1 MIYITFQDLS
11 SERQEELL
19 KVSREDVEHKF
30 GESIRKH
37 IDEKYVDED
46 NQMYERLIEEEMI
59 KNLYTYN
66 FVLTF
71 SRFEIQKLT

>member
-1 MIYITFQDLS
+1 MVYITFQDLS

-30 GESIRKH
+30 GESIKKH

-66 FVLTF
+66 FIF
-71 SRFEIQKLT
+71 NI

>member
-66 FVLTF
+66 FVF
-71 SRFEIQKLT
+71 NI

>member
-1 MIYITFQDLS
+1 MIYINFQDLS
-11 SERQEELL
+11 MERQEELL

-30 GESIRKH
+30 GESIKKH

-46 NQMYERLIEEEMI
+46 NQMYERLIDEETI

-66 FVLTF
+66 FVF
-71 SRFEIQKLT
+71 NI

>member
-37 IDEKYVDED
+37 IDEKYVDND

-66 FVLTF
+66 FVF
-71 SRFEIQKLT
+71 NI

>member
-30 GESIRKH
+30 GESIKKH

-66 FVLTF
+66 FVF
-71 SRFEIQKLT
+71 NI

>member
-11 SERQEELL
+11 SERQEELF

-66 FVLTF
+66 FVF
-71 SRFEIQKLT
+71 NI

>member
-66 FVLTF
+66 FVF
-71 SRFEIQKLT
+71 KI